1 MRISNKQYDEMVK
14 KASPNSP
21 IVLDCI
27 KAFLI
32 GGAICC
38 FGQLLFYIFRK
49 SGMSL
54 DESRSLVSIALI
66 IITAILTGIGVFD
79 KIAKHAG
86 AGTIVPI
93 TGFANSVVSPAMEF
107 KSEGFIMGTGASIF
121 KVAGPVI
128 LYGTTAASLYGLIYF
143 IVEKVINKRAAEL
156 LILKINRMLFHM
168 PLLSAKKKERDPW
181 GNSLI

>member
-54 DESRSLVSIALI
+54 DESRSLVSISLI

-143 IVEKVINKRAAEL
+143 IVEKVINK
-156 LILKINRMLFHM
+156 
-168 PLLSAKKKERDPW
+168 
-181 GNSLI
+181 

>member
-49 SGMSL
+49 CGMSL
-54 DESRSLVSIALI
+54 DESRSLVSISLI

-143 IVEKVINKRAAEL
+143 IVEKVINK
-156 LILKINRMLFHM
+156 
-168 PLLSAKKKERDPW
+168 
-181 GNSLI
+181 

>member
-79 KIAKHAG
+79 KIVKHAG

-143 IVEKVINKRAAEL
+143 IVEKVINK
-156 LILKINRMLFHM
+156 
-168 PLLSAKKKERDPW
+168 
-181 GNSLI
+181 

>member
-107 KSEGFIMGTGASIF
+107 KSD
-121 KVAGPVI
+121 
-128 LYGTTAASLYGLIYF
+128 
-143 IVEKVINKRAAEL
+143 
-156 LILKINRMLFHM
+156 
-168 PLLSAKKKERDPW
+168 ERDIIGLSRKDP
-181 GNSLI
+181 

>member
-49 SGMSL
+49 SGMTL

-143 IVEKVINKRAAEL
+143 IVEKVINK
-156 LILKINRMLFHM
+156 
-168 PLLSAKKKERDPW
+168 
-181 GNSLI
+181 

>member
-21 IVLDCI
+21 IILDCI

-54 DESRSLVSIALI
+54 DESRSLVSISLI

-143 IVEKVINKRAAEL
+143 IVEKVINK
-156 LILKINRMLFHM
+156 
-168 PLLSAKKKERDPW
+168 
-181 GNSLI
+181 

>member
-54 DESRSLVSIALI
+54 DESRSLVSISLI

-79 KIAKHAG
+79 KIVKHAG

-143 IVEKVINKRAAEL
+143 IVEKVINK
-156 LILKINRMLFHM
+156 
-168 PLLSAKKKERDPW
+168 
-181 GNSLI
+181 

>member
-1 MRISNKQYDEMVK
+1 MRISNKHYDEMVK

-21 IVLDCI
+21 IILDCI

-54 DESRSLVSIALI
+54 DESRSLVSISLI

-143 IVEKVINKRAAEL
+143 IVEKVINK
-156 LILKINRMLFHM
+156 
-168 PLLSAKKKERDPW
+168 
-181 GNSLI
+181 

>member
-1 MRISNKQYDEMVK
+1 MIISNKQYDEMVK

-38 FGQLLFYIFRK
+38 FGQLLFYILRK

-66 IITAILTGIGVFD
+66 VITAILTGIGVFD

-128 LYGTTAASLYGLIYF
+128 LYGTTAASVYGLIYF
-143 IVEKVINKRAAEL
+143 IVEKVINK
-156 LILKINRMLFHM
+156 
-168 PLLSAKKKERDPW
+168 
-181 GNSLI
+181 

>member
-1 MRISNKQYDEMVK
+1 MIISNKQYDEMVK

-66 IITAILTGIGVFD
+66 VITAILTGIGVFD

-128 LYGTTAASLYGLIYF
+128 LYGTTAASVYGLIYF
-143 IVEKVINKRAAEL
+143 IVEMVINK
-156 LILKINRMLFHM
+156 
-168 PLLSAKKKERDPW
+168 
-181 GNSLI
+181 

>member
-32 GGAICC
+32 GGAICF

-49 SGMSL
+49 CGMSL
-54 DESRSLVSIALI
+54 DESRSLVSISLI

-143 IVEKVINKRAAEL
+143 IVEKVINK
-156 LILKINRMLFHM
+156 
-168 PLLSAKKKERDPW
+168 
-181 GNSLI
+181 

>member
-128 LYGTTAASLYGLIYF
+128 LYGPTAASLYGLIYF
-143 IVEKVINKRAAEL
+143 IVEKVINK
-156 LILKINRMLFHM
+156 
-168 PLLSAKKKERDPW
+168 
-181 GNSLI
+181 

>member
-49 SGMSL
+49 SGMNL
-54 DESRSLVSIALI
+54 DESRSLVSISLI

-143 IVEKVINKRAAEL
+143 IVEKVINK
-156 LILKINRMLFHM
+156 
-168 PLLSAKKKERDPW
+168 
-181 GNSLI
+181 

>member
-128 LYGTTAASLYGLIYF
+128 LYGTTAASLYGMIYF
-143 IVEKVINKRAAEL
+143 IVEKVINK
-156 LILKINRMLFHM
+156 
-168 PLLSAKKKERDPW
+168 
-181 GNSLI
+181 

>member
-49 SGMSL
+49 SGISL

-143 IVEKVINKRAAEL
+143 IVEKVINK
-156 LILKINRMLFHM
+156 
-168 PLLSAKKKERDPW
+168 
-181 GNSLI
+181 

>member
-79 KIAKHAG
+79 KIEKHAG

-143 IVEKVINKRAAEL
+143 IVEKVINK
-156 LILKINRMLFHM
+156 
-168 PLLSAKKKERDPW
+168 
-181 GNSLI
+181 

>member
-38 FGQLLFYIFRK
+38 CGQLLFYIFRK

-66 IITAILTGIGVFD
+66 IITAILICAVD
-79 KIAKHAG
+79 
-86 AGTIVPI
+86 
-93 TGFANSVVSPAMEF
+93 N
-107 KSEGFIMGTGASIF
+107 
-121 KVAGPVI
+121 
-128 LYGTTAASLYGLIYF
+128 
-143 IVEKVINKRAAEL
+143 
-156 LILKINRMLFHM
+156 
-168 PLLSAKKKERDPW
+168 
-181 GNSLI
+181 

>member
-21 IVLDCI
+21 MVLDCI

-128 LYGTTAASLYGLIYF
+128 LYGTTAASVYGLIYF
-143 IVEKVINKRAAEL
+143 IVEKVINK
-156 LILKINRMLFHM
+156 
-168 PLLSAKKKERDPW
+168 
-181 GNSLI
+181 

>member
-107 KSEGFIMGTGASIF
+107 KSEGYIMGTGASIF

-143 IVEKVINKRAAEL
+143 IVEKVINK
-156 LILKINRMLFHM
+156 
-168 PLLSAKKKERDPW
+168 
-181 GNSLI
+181 

>member
-1 MRISNKQYDEMVK
+1 MRISNKHYDEMVK

-143 IVEKVINKRAAEL
+143 IVEKVINK
-156 LILKINRMLFHM
+156 
-168 PLLSAKKKERDPW
+168 
-181 GNSLI
+181 

>member
-1 MRISNKQYDEMVK
+1 MMRISNKKYDEMVK

-38 FGQLLFYIFRK
+38 FGQLMFYIFRK
-49 SGMSL
+49 SGMTL

-66 IITAILTGIGVFD
+66 VITAILTGIGVFD

-93 TGFANSVVSPAMEF
+93 TGFANSVVSPALEF

-121 KVAGPVI
+121 KIAVPVI

-143 IVEKVINKRAAEL
+143 IVEKVMGK
-156 LILKINRMLFHM
+156 
-168 PLLSAKKKERDPW
+168 
-181 GNSLI
+181 

>member
-1 MRISNKQYDEMVK
+1 MMRISNKQYDEMVK

-27 KAFLI
+27 KSFLI

-38 FGQLLFYIFRK
+38 FGQLMFYIFRK

-54 DESRSLVSIALI
+54 DESRSMVSIALI
-66 IITAILTGIGVFD
+66 VITAILTGIGVFD

-93 TGFANSVVSPAMEF
+93 TGFANSVVSPALEF

-121 KVAGPVI
+121 KIAGPVI

-143 IVEKVINKRAAEL
+143 IVEKVMEK
-156 LILKINRMLFHM
+156 
-168 PLLSAKKKERDPW
+168 
-181 GNSLI
+181 